1 MNTKV
6 TDALARVTA
15 ALPAAEERPGQQQMA
30 AAVGRAI
37 ETGHVGFSQPI
48 RASPGRDSWR

>member
-1 MNTKV
+1 MSDEV
-6 TDALARVTA
+6 AAALARVAA